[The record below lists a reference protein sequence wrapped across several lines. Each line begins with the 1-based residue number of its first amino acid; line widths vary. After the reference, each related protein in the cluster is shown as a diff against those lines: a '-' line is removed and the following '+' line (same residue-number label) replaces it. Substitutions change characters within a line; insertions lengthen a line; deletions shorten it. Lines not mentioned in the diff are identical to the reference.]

1 MLIIKLFF
9 GYLFIVLPYFP
20 SRRKCLRIS
29 WTTKQNNNKTR
40 LTNKKQTHRQT
51 RLRISGKKL
60 SFKRFLLAIGGQNR
74 YVDVRPT
81 GHQIMKFFRQI
92 GSVIFNRKSWLPGP
106 LNWGY
111 VFLTNCD
118 VISIW
123 NAEKYW
129 LRRHG
134 LQFHSRYTRQL
145 ANRLDS
151 LLMHPSVNF
160 WVNPHNW
167 MLRQVLIHVPQL
179 LPN

>member
-9 GYLFIVLPYFP
+9 GYLFIVLPYF
-20 SRRKCLRIS
+20 SLAKKMLENKLNNQ
-29 WTTKQNNNKTR
+29 TKQQQ
-40 LTNKKQTHRQT
+40 NKKQTHRQT
-51 RLRISGKKL
+51 RLRVSGKKL
-60 SFKRFLLAIGGQNR
+60 SFKRFLLAIGGQNH

-92 GSVIFNRKSWLPGP
+92 GSVVFNRKSWLPGP

-111 VFLTNCD
+111 VLTNCD
-118 VISIW
+118 VSSIW
-123 NAEKYW
+123 NAEKSW

>member
-9 GYLFIVLPYFP
+9 GYLFIVLPYF
-20 SRRKCLRIS
+20 SLAKKMLENKLNNQ
-29 WTTKQNNNKTR
+29 TKQQQNKAYKQETNTQTNKTSYIR
-40 LTNKKQTHRQT
+40 KKTEFQKVSVSHWWTKSLRWCTPHRSSNNE
-51 RLRISGKKL
+51 I
-60 SFKRFLLAIGGQNR
+60 
-74 YVDVRPT
+74 
-81 GHQIMKFFRQI
+81 FRQI
-92 GSVIFNRKSWLPGP
+92 GLVIFNRKSWSLGP

-111 VFLTNCD
+111 VLTNFD
-118 VISIW
+118 VSSIW
-123 NAEKYW
+123 NAEKSW